1 MESRYSKSLNC
12 RILEFSK
19 TYTFDFTCYY
29 DLKMYPFDKQFC
41 HLDLALHED
50 TDDYFEMEPRDLFYA
65 EVEQYSINQYNVKI
79 LGFEKVPNSKGT
91 TVTIKIELKR
101 QFIYIF
107 LTTILPAILINVVS
121 STSFPLKFF

>member
-1 MESRYSKSLNC
+1 
-12 RILEFSK
+12 
-19 TYTFDFTCYY
+19 
-29 DLKMYPFDKQFC
+29 MYPFDKQFC
-41 HLDLALHED
+41 HLDLTLHED

-65 EVEQYSINQYNVKI
+65 EVEKYSINQYNVKV

-121 STSFPLKFF
+121 LTSFPLKFV

>member
-1 MESRYSKSLNC
+1 MIKYY

-41 HLDLALHED
+41 HLDLTLHED

-65 EVEQYSINQYNVKI
+65 EVEKYSINQYNVKV

-121 STSFPLKFF
+121 CTSISFEFC